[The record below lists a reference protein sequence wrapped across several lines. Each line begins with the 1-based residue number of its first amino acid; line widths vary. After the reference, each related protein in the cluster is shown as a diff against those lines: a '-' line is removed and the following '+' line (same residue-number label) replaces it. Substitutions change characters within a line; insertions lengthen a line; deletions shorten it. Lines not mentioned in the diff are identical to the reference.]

1 VQTRRSKSRVIEVD
15 FLLAAYCSGYFPMAE
30 PLSGEIGWYSPD
42 PRAIIDLDEFNIPRS
57 LKLTIKKGVF
67 DIRINER
74 FEEVIRACGQRKE
87 TWISEEIIQ
96 SYVQLHRVGFAH
108 SVECW
113 HEGTLAGGLYGV
125 ALRGAFFG
133 ESMFSRVRDSS
144 KVALVH
150 LVERMRERGY
160 VLLDTQFLTPHL
172 ARFGAKEIPRAEYLE
187 RLKSALVKSCHFV
200 NQPTS
205 SY

>member
-1 VQTRRSKSRVIEVD
+1 MQTRRSKSRVIEVD

-42 PRAIIDLDEFNIPRS
+42 PRAIIDLDDFSIPRS

-96 SYVQLHRVGFAH
+96 SYVQLHRRGFAH

-133 ESMFSRVRDSS
+133 ETQFSRERDSS

-160 VLLDTQFLTPHL
+160 VLLDTQFLTQHL
-172 ARFGAKEIPRAEYLE
+172 AHFGAKEIPRAEYLE
-187 RLKSALVKSCHFV
+187 RLKSALVKSCDFV
-200 NQPTS
+200 NQPIS